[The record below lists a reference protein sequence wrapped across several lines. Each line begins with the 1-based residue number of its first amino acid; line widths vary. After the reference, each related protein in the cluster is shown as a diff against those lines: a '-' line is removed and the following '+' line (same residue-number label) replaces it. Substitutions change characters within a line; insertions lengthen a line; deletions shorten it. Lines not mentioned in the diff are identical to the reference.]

1 MSVPVRVGGTF
12 SNLTY
17 TPDLGA
23 VAKDAAK
30 AEVDKRVE
38 KEKKKL
44 EKKLG
49 TDIPDSLLKG
59 LFDK

>member
-1 MSVPVRVGGTF
+1 VHVGGTF
-12 SNLTY
+12 SKPTY
-17 TPDLGA
+17 TPDLA
-23 VAKDAAK
+23 SVAKDAAK

-49 TDIPDSLLKG
+49 TEIPDSLLKG
-59 LFDK
+59 LFNK